1 MDEARTPELKMATD
15 FVPSMCILWKAFGLS
30 CGVGVVPIGAFHKKN
45 FRCILVSSRSCTML
59 ENEGKRCFTSS
70 LNYWSNK
77 TLESNMSQ
85 TCLLETPYTELAAL
99 QMRYTDFSGVVDC
112 TVVWRSSVKGDYATE
127 DQES

>member
-15 FVPSMCILWKAFGLS
+15 FVPSMCIPWKAFGLS

-85 TCLLETPYTELAAL
+85 SGISGSSMSKWGKKLEDTPRPRGAA
-99 QMRYTDFSGVVDC
+99 
-112 TVVWRSSVKGDYATE
+112 
-127 DQES
+127 